1 MSLVVVCLLL
11 GSLLAQKVYPPHW
24 WVGMRQQEVQVM
36 IHRTD
41 VAASEVRVD
50 YPGVTLLRTTF
61 VENQIAYSFHRTNQH
76 HLGFLDL
83 HLKFLDQFYF
93 Q

>member
-61 VENQIAYSFHRTNQH
+61 VENPNYVFC
-76 HLGFLDL
+76 DL
-83 HLKFLDQFYF
+83 
-93 Q
+93 